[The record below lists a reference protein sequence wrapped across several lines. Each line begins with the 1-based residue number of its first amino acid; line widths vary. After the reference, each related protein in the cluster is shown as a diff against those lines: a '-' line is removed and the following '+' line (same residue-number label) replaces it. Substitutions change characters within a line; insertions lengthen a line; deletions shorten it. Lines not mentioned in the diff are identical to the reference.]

1 MSRITRSC
9 LFLIVLT
16 LLFLAFPV
24 SADTQSKDSLPA
36 YPLQGKVEALL
47 KRPAPEGW
55 RTTGA
60 AESLYADLSEPIVRQ
75 AIPWQDATGR
85 IIDPFVGKETS
96 TATPRFVGAL
106 AGLLLKGRCPDLAEY
121 GRRGMT
127 AGAEDLFVA
136 DKNPLPGPEFYTK
149 ELMLGWLALAEKTDA
164 KTVELW
170 KRLLGAYD
178 PGKNYVEVLG
188 KRAPDKLYN
197 YVTFGLAGEGMKKA
211 YGIAANDAFIE
222 RHLATQGI
230 RFDANGMYGDP
241 NFPMTYDVTPRMN
254 LSLLFQTGYRGPQY
268 AYFDELLRRG
278 ALTMLLY
285 LSPTGEAPFGG
296 RSNQQNYNEATI
308 ALVCEYEARRY
319 KAEGNLE
326 LAGAFKRAARMAALS
341 VKRWLDLRPIRNTK
355 NEFPPEA
362 EHGRQKGYGYYG
374 AYSLLVASQ
383 FGFANWLADPAIE
396 ERPVPSEIGGYVV
409 RLGDDFHK
417 VFATCG
423 GYHIEVDTRADLHYD
438 ATGLGRLHKAGV
450 ASETA
455 LSIPIVSH
463 PEYLVSVPPAPR
475 NVAIGPGWR
484 EGGRI
489 RWLSDLSSEIESVDV
504 ETLEEKPERAAFRVT
519 YRGAW
524 PGRTVA
530 ETYELTR
537 EGLTVNCEVGGSPG
551 EVFFQAPL
559 IMTDGTHRSE
569 IESRADFF
577 RVAYQGRTYEVRR
590 LSPKD
595 SDLRM
600 EVFAAPN
607 RNGIYR
613 VGVIRAKGD
622 SIACRLSVE

>member
-1 MSRITRSC
+1 MSGITRSSF
-9 LFLIVLT
+9 FLVLPA
-16 LLFLAFPV
+16 LLSLAGPV
-24 SADTQSKDSLPA
+24 PADTKNKDSLPA

-47 KRPAPEGW
+47 KRPAPAGW
-55 RTTGA
+55 RITGVS
-60 AESLYADLSEPIVRQ
+60 ESLYADLSEPIVRQ
-75 AIPWQDATGR
+75 AIPWLDATGR
-85 IIDPFVGKETS
+85 VIDPFVGQETS

-106 AGLLLKGRCPDLAEY
+106 AGLLLKNRCTDLSDY
-121 GRRGMT
+121 GRRATT

-136 DKNPLPGPEFYTK
+136 DKRPLPGPEFYTK
-149 ELMLGWLALAEKTDA
+149 ELMLGWLALADKTDA
-164 KTVELW
+164 KTVETW
-170 KRLLGAYD
+170 KRLLSAYD
-178 PGKNYVEVLG
+178 PEKNYVEVLG
-188 KRAPDKLYN
+188 KREPDKLYN

-211 YGIAANDAFIE
+211 YGIASNDDFIE

-230 RFDANGMYGDP
+230 RFDAFGMYGDP

-254 LSLLFQTGYRGPQY
+254 LSLLFQTGYRGPQF

-296 RSNQQNYNEATI
+296 RSNQQNYNEATV

-319 KAEGNLE
+319 LKEGNLE

-341 VKRWLDLRPIRNTK
+341 VKRWLDLKPIRNTK

-362 EHGRQKGYGYYG
+362 EHGRQKGYGYYA

-383 FGFANWLADPAIE
+383 FGLAGWLAEPGIE

-423 GYHIEVDTRADLHYD
+423 GYQVEVDTRADLHYD

-455 LSIPIVSH
+455 LSIPIVAH

-489 RWLSDLSSEIESVDV
+489 LWLSDLSSEIESVDV
-504 ETLEEKPERAAFRVT
+504 ETLEEKPERVAFRVIYLGT
-519 YRGAW
+519 W
-524 PGRTVA
+524 PGRTVT

-537 EGLTVNCEVGGSPG
+537 EGLTVTCQVGGSPA

-559 IMTDGTHRSE
+559 IVTDGTHRSE
-569 IESRADFF
+569 IESRADFLQTS
-577 RVAYQGRTYEVRR
+577 YQGRVYRVRS
-590 LSPKD
+590 LAPGA
-595 SDLRM
+595 SDIRM
-600 EVFAAPN
+600 EEFAAPN
-607 RNGIYR
+607 RNAIYR

-622 SIACRLSVE
+622 SIACRLTIE